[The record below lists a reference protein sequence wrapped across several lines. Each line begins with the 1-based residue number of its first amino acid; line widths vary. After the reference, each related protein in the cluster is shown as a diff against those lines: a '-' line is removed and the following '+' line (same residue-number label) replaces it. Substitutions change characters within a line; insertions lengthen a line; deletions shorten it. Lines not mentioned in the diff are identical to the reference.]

1 MCNKFLITFA
11 CNKVLIIGYAKSEG
25 KKCIRLILSM
35 VKLTLTSCFKIHVYF
50 GDLNFLPYFAGYF
63 NVQCRYNVWKYTWKG
78 ESKMTLCENI
88 MMNL

>member
-11 CNKVLIIGYAKSEG
+11 CNKVLVIGYAKSEG

-50 GDLNFLPYFAGYF
+50 GDLNFLPYFAGCF
-63 NVQCRYNVWKYTWKG
+63 NVQCRYNV
-78 ESKMTLCENI
+78 
-88 MMNL
+88 